1 LYSVQL
7 SVYGDHVMGKSMK
20 AASSPRCPVNAVMG
34 LRERK
39 KLEAWRTIRS
49 TALRLISERG
59 FDAVSV
65 EDIAAEAGVSRTTFF
80 SYFPSKEAV
89 AFEFDPQEL
98 AQWRALLEVEDDKPL
113 WEALTDLFVDM
124 ARLLP
129 EWLPVQKRV
138 LEQCPGLIHTARGT
152 CDSFAPDLRAW
163 IARRQPDGDDLRTT
177 LLLNTSMAA
186 FTTAI
191 EAWDP
196 HDTFDQL
203 LENVRDCLRW
213 AGAGLA
219 QPVG

>member
-1 LYSVQL
+1 
-7 SVYGDHVMGKSMK
+7 MGRAK
-20 AASSPRCPVNAVMG
+20 AASSPRCAVNAVMG

-39 KLEAWRTIRS
+39 KLAAWRTIRS

-89 AFEFDPQEL
+89 AFDLDPEEL
-98 AQWRALLEVEDDKPL
+98 AQWRALLEDDSNDAPL

-124 ARLLP
+124 AELLP

-138 LEQCPGLIHTARGT
+138 LAECPGLIHTARGT
-152 CDSFAPDLRAW
+152 CDSFTPDLRAW
-163 IARRQPDGDDLRTT
+163 IVRRLPDGDDLLAT
-177 LLLNTSMAA
+177 LVLNTAMAA
-186 FTTAI
+186 FITAI
-191 EAWDP
+191 EAWHPD
-196 HDTFDQL
+196 DTFDQL
-203 LENVRDCLRW
+203 LDNVRNCLRW

-219 QPVG
+219 QPVS

>member
-1 LYSVQL
+1 VIPVTRST
-7 SVYGDHVMGKSMK
+7 K
-20 AASSPRCPVNAVMG
+20 AASDSRCLVSAVMG

-49 TALRLISERG
+49 TALRLISDRG

-89 AFEFDPQEL
+89 VFDLDPQEL
-98 AQWRALLEVEDDKPL
+98 QQWRELLGDPRDDQPL
-113 WEALTDLFVDM
+113 WEALTDVALGL
-124 ARLLP
+124 AQLLEGRLPL
-129 EWLPVQKRV
+129 QKR
-138 LEQCPGLIHTARGT
+138 LFEQSPELCRSSRDT
-152 CDSFAPDLRAW
+152 CDSFGPDLREW
-163 IARRQPDGDDLRTT
+163 VDRRTPNGDDLRIA
-177 LLLNTSMAA
+177 LVLNTAFAA

-196 HDTFDQL
+196 DDSFDRF
-203 LENVRDCLRW
+203 LELVRDCLRW

-219 QPVG
+219 QPVS

>member
-1 LYSVQL
+1 MTGPGTTPL
-7 SVYGDHVMGKSMK
+7 SQ
-20 AASSPRCPVNAVMG
+20 RCPLSAVMG

-65 EDIAAEAGVSRTTFF
+65 EDVAGAAGVSRTTFF

-89 AFEFDPQEL
+89 LYDLDPEEL
-98 AQWRALLEVEDDKPL
+98 QAWRELLADPREGTAL
-113 WEALTDLFVDM
+113 WEALTDVSLGL
-124 ARLLP
+124 ARLLA
-129 EWLPVQKRV
+129 ERLPLQKR
-138 LEQCPGLIHTARGT
+138 LFEQSPELCTSSRGP
-152 CDSFAPDLRAW
+152 CDGFEPDLKEW
-163 IARRQPDGDDLRTT
+163 ISRRTPEGDTLRTT
-177 LLLNTSMAA
+177 LIYNTAFAA

-196 HDTFDQL
+196 DDSFEHF
-203 LENVRDCLRW
+203 LELVRDCLRW

-219 QPVG
+219 HPVS

>member
-1 LYSVQL
+1 
-7 SVYGDHVMGKSMK
+7 
-20 AASSPRCPVNAVMG
+20 MG

-59 FDAVSV
+59 YDAVSI

-98 AQWRALLEVEDDKPL
+98 AQWRALLEEEDDKPL
-113 WEALTDLFVDM
+113 WEALTDLFLDITE
-124 ARLLP
+124 LLP
-129 EWLPVQKRV
+129 EWLPVQKR
-138 LEQCPGLIHTARGT
+138 LLADQPGLIRTARGT

-163 IARRQPDGDDLRTT
+163 IGRRLPGGDDLRTT
-177 LLLNTSMAA
+177 LVLNTAMAA
-186 FTTAI
+186 FVTAI
-191 EAWDP
+191 EAWQPDQP
-196 HDTFDQL
+196 IDQL
-203 LENVRDCLRW
+203 RENVRDCLRW

-219 QPVG
+219 LPVR

>member
-1 LYSVQL
+1 
-7 SVYGDHVMGKSMK
+7 MAK
-20 AASSPRCPVNAVMG
+20 AARAGSAPRCVADVVMG

-59 FDAVSV
+59 FDSVSV

-89 AFEFDPQEL
+89 AFDFDPQEL
-98 AQWRALLEVEDDKPL
+98 AQWRALLDAEDDGTPL
-113 WEALTDLFVDM
+113 WEALTELFVDM
-124 ARLLP
+124 AELLP

-138 LEQCPGLIHTARGT
+138 LEQCPWLVHSARGT

-163 IARRQPDGDDLRTT
+163 IARRLDDGDELRTT
-177 LLLNTSMAA
+177 LVLNTAMAA

-191 EAWDP
+191 EAWQP
-196 HDTFDQL
+196 TDTYDQL
-203 LENVRDCLRW
+203 LENVRNCLRW

-219 QPVG
+219 PTS